1 MSLITSEL
9 SDDMADLFYAI
20 CYEDC
25 TPQARS
31 RMLRIYTM
39 QLLETKMD
47 LAEDAEDTVQ
57 SIKYT
62 LSDVLKYDPRLDMV
76 QVW

>member
-1 MSLITSEL
+1 MSLITAEL
-9 SDDMADLFYAI
+9 SDDMADLFYSI

-31 RMLRIYTM
+31 RMLRIYTA
-39 QLLETKMD
+39 QLMETKMD

-62 LSDVLKYDPRLDMV
+62 LTDYERLSMV
-76 QVW
+76 QRW

>member
-9 SDDMADLFYAI
+9 SDEQADLFYCI

-31 RMLRIYTM
+31 RMLRIYTA
-39 QLLETKMD
+39 QLMETKMD
-47 LAEDAEDTVQ
+47 LADDAEDTVQ
-57 SIKYT
+57 SIRYSLT
-62 LSDVLKYDPRLDMV
+62 DNERLSMV
-76 QVW
+76 QTW